1 MVVVGLAFSIAGVFA
16 LAFCVLGRSQL
27 QVSRAGLQA
36 KTFFSGWKIN
46 DSRLDA
52 DAIEEITV
60 GKNNRG
66 KLELRA
72 SGDHGALTFAS
83 RCLLKNCT
91 SCEAVSLLQCRAAIA
106 NAERDTIGVNR
117 AR

>member
-1 MVVVGLAFSIAGVFA
+1 VVVVGLAFSIAGVFA

-72 SGDHGALTFAS
+72 SGDHGALTFG
-83 RCLLKNCT
+83 KQ
-91 SCEAVSLLQCRAAIA
+91 VSAEELHFVRGCIIA
-106 NAERDTIGVNR
+106 TVSSGYR
-117 AR
+117 